1 MINATD
7 VSRGAEW
14 AKAQRVG
21 STLSLTS
28 EMEMSESSS
37 HSSLA
42 SVASSTAGGQHS
54 VRPKTRAGS
63 TRRPR
68 INSQGRKTAS
78 STSRSRAQPAVVKT
92 SSLEAASESE

>member
-1 MINATD
+1 MISATD

-21 STLSLTS
+21 STMSLTS
-28 EMEMSESSS
+28 EVEMSESSS

-42 SVASSTAGGQHS
+42 SIASTTHGQHS

-68 INSQGRKTAS
+68 VNSQGRKTAG
-78 STSRSRAQPAVVKT
+78 STSRTRVQAAVVKAN
-92 SSLEAASESE
+92 SLEAASESE